1 MSTAQDRAYAT
12 IRKAILNGQFPPG
25 SQLRQEELAAKFDMS
40 RTSVRFA
47 IQALADDGLVEIGD
61 TRRSYVADITE
72 THAEETFTIL
82 GLLEPYSAALAAERA
97 TPEDIAELRG
107 LISEMDRVLDDDLA
121 FLEINSRFHKKVHR
135 MSGNR
140 ALTELIE
147 RIVDFPQTLYLKLG
161 QSTESSGANEDHR
174 RLVDALERGDTSLAE
189 LEMRMHIE
197 YRRREFREQWLE
209 FDADSADISGR
220 RSRKLAIE
228 K

>member
-25 SQLRQEELAAKFDMS
+25 SQLRQEDLAAKFDMS

-72 THAEETFTIL
+72 THAEETFSIL
-82 GLLEPYSAALAAERA
+82 GLLEPYSAGLAAERA
-97 TPEDIAELRG
+97 TSEDIEELRE
-107 LISEMDRVLDDDLA
+107 LIRQMDVAMADDLA
-121 FLEINSRFHKKVHR
+121 FLEFNSKFHKKIHR

-140 ALTELIE
+140 ALAELIE

-161 QSTESSGANEDHR
+161 QSTESTGANEDHVR
-174 RLVDALERGDTSLAE
+174 IVDALERGDRELVE

-209 FDADSADISGR
+209 FDGDAVSG
-220 RSRKLAIE
+220 
-228 K
+228 